1 MHIGITIASCI
12 LLVQMAVIE
21 ALGLLGVETV
31 ADIALLTEVGRTKMY
46 IIWFN
51 LSIEDL
57 STNKYRVLD
66 Y

>member
-1 MHIGITIASCI
+1 MRIRITIASCI